1 MLFPTGDAY
10 MLAVQN
16 AWTAFQDADLKRS
29 AVELTP
35 LGLPKPYSGGFATT
49 FRFSTN
55 GEGSAVRG
63 RVDPALA
70 GTVQWA
76 VRCFKQDLPDLP
88 RRYSAMQRLW
98 SKPTDPIFVRAEYMA
113 PGIRVGQGWYP
124 IVKMDWVQGELLGSY
139 IQDRLYKPAALL
151 ALAEEIRRLAVR
163 LEQLGVAH
171 GDLQHGNIILEE
183 GRLRLI
189 DYDGM
194 FLPELAGV
202 RVAEIG
208 HVNYQHPGR
217 ANQHY
222 NPRLDRF
229 AIITIYLA
237 LQGLSKQPSLW
248 RKYDNGDNLL
258 FRQADFIEP
267 DASPLLADLAGI
279 AGLAALVERFRL
291 ICRDDFGA
299 IPTLDVFLAGS
310 GEAATHVVAKP
321 SPYPPRLEG
330 RPSAAGPI
338 RRQYPVVD
346 ATSVGALS
354 EYVGSRIEVIGRISQ
369 YFSGRTNTGTPYLFL
384 NFGEYPKRTLTVVVW
399 SRVLQ
404 EMQALG
410 VEPLAYVG
418 KSVRV
423 TGVVTM
429 YEGRPQ
435 MELESAS
442 QIRVIIS
449 DARSVDDL
457 FAPDQTVSES
467 LVGQPVD
474 GKRAQVLNT
483 LYHNWPADDGR
494 QVNLPRASAAAQ
506 AASTAAPRSN
516 LRQPSPSAASRT
528 NQGPSGNTQ
537 APQPGRSPAASGKA
551 RATQAAQAATR
562 PASQPSPAAPR
573 KTAAPVAAPPTATIN
588 RPRSQ
593 DKAEWD
599 CFVATVTFGGPDV
612 AEVQILRRYR
622 DQVLSQTWAGQSFI
636 RAYYRYGPALARF
649 VQAHPRLRQLSA
661 AALSRLAAAIEGDW
675 R

>member
-49 FRFSTN
+49 FRFGAN
-55 GEGSAVRG
+55 GKVTG
-63 RVDPALA
+63 PAA
-70 GTVQWA
+70 QWA

-88 RRYSAMQRLW
+88 RRYLAMQRLW
-98 SKPTDPIFVRAEYMA
+98 AKPTDPLFVRAEYMA
-113 PGIRVGQGWYP
+113 PGIRVGQGWFP

-151 ALAEEIRRLAVR
+151 ALAEELRKLAKR

-194 FLPELAGV
+194 YLPELAGV

-222 NPRLDRF
+222 NPQLDRF
-229 AIITIYLA
+229 AIITIHLA

-258 FRQADFIEP
+258 FRQADFLDP

-279 AGLAALVERFRL
+279 AGLTALVDRFRL
-291 ICRDDFGA
+291 VCRDDFGA

-310 GEAATHVVAKP
+310 SEAATHVVAKP

-330 RPSAAGPI
+330 RTSAAGSI

-404 EMQALG
+404 ELQALG

-449 DARSVDDL
+449 DARSVNDL
-457 FAPDQTVSES
+457 FDPDQTGSES
-467 LVGQPVD
+467 LAGQPVD

-483 LYHNWPADDGR
+483 LYHDWPADGGR
-494 QVNLPRASAAAQ
+494 QVNLPRASAAAAQ
-506 AASTAAPRSN
+506 AASSATPRST
-516 LRQPSPSAASRT
+516 LRQPAPSAASRT
-528 NQGPSGNTQ
+528 NQGPPGKAQTL
-537 APQPGRSPAASGKA
+537 QPGKGTTSSGKA
-551 RATQAAQAATR
+551 RAAQAAQAATR
-562 PASQPSPAAPR
+562 PASQPSAATQR
-573 KTAAPVAAPPTATIN
+573 RTASPVAAPPTATIN

-599 CFVATVTFGGPDV
+599 CFVATVAFGGPDA

-622 DQVLSQTWAGQSFI
+622 DQVLAQTGAGRVFI
-636 RAYYRYGPALARF
+636 RAYYQHGPALARF

-661 AALSRLAAAIEGDW
+661 AALSRVAAAVAGG
-675 R
+675 RR